1 MELKVF
7 IHLVTPLPLLPFTTE
22 EILDCTNEVARGS
35 KKSSKKSAFLFFLF
49 LSCFTVSVTPSLYRP
64 GSSNDF
70 MILLISFIF
79 SFEINRLIPF
89 LALAVPFALFF
100 FFQIYLLHLKLNC
113 LLIQVHYL

>member
-1 MELKVF
+1 MELKNF

-35 KKSSKKSAFLFFLF
+35 KKAPRNPPSCFFLF
-49 LSCFTVSVTPSLYRP
+49 VSCFTVSVTPSLYRP

-79 SFEINRLIPF
+79 LFEINRLNPF
-89 LALAVPFALFF
+89 PALAVPFALLF